1 MVPVVAFMKVSSQ
14 CCCLDGVS
22 GSAFMFAGFG
32 GGQVFERKVGRGAEP
47 VNWVLPG
54 LLVTGWGWDRFRGWA
69 G

>member
-32 GGQVFERKVGRGAEP
+32 GGQVFGRKVGRGAP
-47 VNWVLPG
+47 RHPG
-54 LLVTGWGWDRFRGWA
+54 VAGCSFHRLLA
-69 G
+69 